1 MPPLSLVDTLDEM
14 YQVSAQH
21 QAPVHKE
28 LMRGL
33 HVKVFLRPSGRRELI
48 AWRNGDT
55 PPSGT
60 EMEILADDAGF
71 IQGVYRSY
79 ELPSNPD
86 ASAYRIVESF
96 SGKVC
101 EHQWGMQVHV
111 DDRRH
116 YGEANVCRKC
126 QASWKCLFPRKGSG
140 KASWYYNGK
149 KRRESAVR
157 LLMKRGP
164 VPDKP
169 LLETDADLAE
179 LQQLGEAMKR
189 RPVERALAAA
199 DEVTTVPPMTARE
212 REESRRQALKATKEQ
227 REDALKKRLI
237 GGLLCISLWHALV
250 NPWFANGIVIAAR
263 RKFLQDSKLPD
274 LLEEAGGRWFRSNI
288 RYALP
293 YVLLVCRWTHATRAL
308 PLTATPAAPAKRTRK
323 PRSKKAEVTAA

>member
-1 MPPLSLVDTLDEM
+1 MLPLSLVDTLDEM

-28 LMRGL
+28 LVRGL

-157 LLMKRGP
+157 LLLKRGP

-169 LLETDADLAE
+169 LLDTDPDLAA
-179 LQQLGEAMKR
+179 LQQMGEDIKR
-189 RPVERALAAA
+189 RHAQPTLAAEQEPA
-199 DEVTTVPPMTARE
+199 APQTTARE
-212 REESRRQALKATKEQ
+212 RERIAKRAVEMERQQ
-227 REDALKKRLI
+227 REDALKGRLI
-237 GGLLCISLWHALV
+237 GHLLCIALRHALID
-250 NPWFANGIVIAAR
+250 PWFGQGFVIAVR
-263 RKFLQDSKLPD
+263 RKYLQDSTLPD
-274 LLEEAGGRWFRSNI
+274 LLEEVSGRWFQSNI
-288 RYALP
+288 RRALP
-293 YVLLVCRWTHATRAL
+293 YVLLVCRWRHATRSL
-308 PLTATPAAPAKRTRK
+308 PLSATPGRARR
-323 PRSKKAEVTAA
+323 PRSKKTRGSAA